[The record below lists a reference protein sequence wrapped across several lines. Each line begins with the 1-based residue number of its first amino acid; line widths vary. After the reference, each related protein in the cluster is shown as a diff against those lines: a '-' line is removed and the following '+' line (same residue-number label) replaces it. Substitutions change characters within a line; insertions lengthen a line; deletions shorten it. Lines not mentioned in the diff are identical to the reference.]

1 MIAYA
6 QSSWYA
12 DGLRWIAS
20 LISGAAD
27 HLDRVAFAPLELE
40 PPHRELPRD
49 ALPSEDSLDDI
60 RHRIQN
66 RYY

>member
-12 DGLRWIAS
+12 DGLRRIAS

-27 HLDRVAFAPLELE
+27 HLDRVAFALPE
-40 PPHRELPRD
+40 PPHDELPRE
-49 ALPSEDSLDDI
+49 ALTSEDSLDDI

>member
-1 MIAYA
+1 MTAYA
-6 QSSWYA
+6 QSAWYA
-12 DGLRWIAS
+12 DGLRRIAS

-27 HLDRVAFAPLELE
+27 HLGRVSFAAPELE
-40 PPHRELPRD
+40 PSNRELPRE
-49 ALPSEDSLDDI
+49 ALPGEDSLDDI